1 MVRQPHRRPRGNN
14 LQQQNPQRVDVR
26 FGGEHPRLLVLG
38 IDVAECPRRRR
49 HPVLRG
55 VGGGGGGLG
64 DEAGEADVADLADKV
79 VVEED
84 VGWFQIAVDEGL
96 GFGLVE
102 EEEARGDV
110 GGDAEADVPW
120 DWEAKHLYLHKKKRI
135 HGGGRR
141 PTILLWPDMNKL
153 KNAASGEEFVHRP
166 FGRLLAV
173 LVPVDGDHGGAVPRR
188 LVLAAAAA
196 VCRRRRGGEGR
207 QGCNGRLL

>member
-1 MVRQPHRRPRGNN
+1 MSSI
-14 LQQQNPQRVDVR
+14 
-26 FGGEHPRLLVLG
+26 EYLLVVHCLG
-38 IDVAECPRRRR
+38 CSP
-49 HPVLRG
+49 PL
-55 VGGGGGGLG
+55 
-64 DEAGEADVADLADKV
+64 
-79 VVEED
+79 
-84 VGWFQIAVDEGL
+84 L
-96 GFGLVE
+96 GFALRLPLCSQSLLSLQLCNSLCSLCCFQCGSALCLLHLDQSKSFLFGIPEFLILLGLL
-102 EEEARGDV
+102 
-110 GGDAEADVPW
+110 
-120 DWEAKHLYLHKKKRI
+120 HLHLI